1 MLYSVFT
8 NFITGG
14 KIFMLGYGLDPTII
28 VIIPALLLSMWAQH
42 KVQST
47 FSEYSRIP
55 ARGNVT
61 ADSVAR
67 MLLTLYGMANMPIN
81 HVSGNLTDHYDP
93 RNRTLNLSDGVY
105 GSNSIASIGVAA
117 HEVGHAIQ
125 HHESYSPLIFRNS
138 IVPVVNIC
146 STASMPLFFIGLLM
160 GNHMLVNI
168 GIMLFTGALV
178 FHLVTLPVEINAS
191 SRALALLEETHTLSP
206 NELAGAK
213 KVLTAAAWTY
223 IAAALMALLQLVR
236 LILISRSS
244 RRN

>member
-1 MLYSVFT
+1 
-8 NFITGG
+8 
-14 KIFMLGYGLDPTII
+14 MLGFGLDPTMIII
-28 VIIPALLLSMWAQH
+28 VPALLLSMWAQH
-42 KVQST
+42 KVKST
-47 FSEYSRIP
+47 FDEYSRIP

-81 HVSGNLTDHYDP
+81 RVAGSLTDHYDP
-93 RNRTLNLSDGVY
+93 RNKTLNLSETVY
-105 GSNSIASIGVAA
+105 GSSSIASIGVAA

-125 HHESYSPLIFRNS
+125 HHESYSPLIFRNT

-146 STASMPLFFIGLLM
+146 STASMPLFILGLIM
-160 GNHMLVNI
+160 GNFMLVNI

-206 NELAGAK
+206 TELSGAK

-244 RRN
+244 RR

>member
-1 MLYSVFT
+1 
-8 NFITGG
+8 
-14 KIFMLGYGLDPTII
+14 MLGYALDPTMII
-28 VIIPALLLSMWAQH
+28 LIPAVLLSMWAQS

-47 FSEYSRIP
+47 FNEYSRIA

-67 MLLTLYGMANMPIN
+67 MLLTLYGMSNMPIN

-105 GSNSIASIGVAA
+105 GNRSIASIGVAA

-125 HHESYSPLIFRNS
+125 HHESYAPLMLRNG
-138 IVPVVNIC
+138 IVPAVNVC

-160 GNHMLVNI
+160 GNGMLVNL
-168 GIMLFTGALV
+168 GIILFAGALV
-178 FHLVTLPVEINAS
+178 FHLITLPVEINAS
-191 SRALALLEETHTLSP
+191 SRALALLEQTHTLAP
-206 NELAGAK
+206 DELSGAK

-223 IAAALMALLQLVR
+223 IASALMAVLQLLR
-236 LILISRSS
+236 LILISRS
-244 RRN
+244 RRR

>member
-1 MLYSVFT
+1 MF
-8 NFITGG
+8 
-14 KIFMLGYGLDPTII
+14 GYGLDPTMLIL
-28 VIIPALLLSMWAQH
+28 IPAVLLSGWAQSR
-42 KVQST
+42 VQST
-47 FSEYSRIP
+47 FNEYSQIP
-55 ARGNVT
+55 ARGGVT

-81 HVSGNLTDHYDP
+81 HVSGSLTDHYDP
-93 RNRTLNLSDGVY
+93 RNRTLNLSDSVY
-105 GSNSIASIGVAA
+105 SSNSIASIGVAA

-146 STASMPLFFIGLLM
+146 SSASMPLFIIGLLM
-160 GNHMLVNI
+160 ANSLLVNI

-191 SRALALLEETHTLSP
+191 SRALKLLEQTHTLAP
-206 NELAGAK
+206 DELAGAK

-223 IAAALMALLQLVR
+223 IAAALMSVLQLIR
-236 LILISRSS
+236 LILIARS
-244 RRN
+244 RRR

>member
-1 MLYSVFT
+1 
-8 NFITGG
+8 
-14 KIFMLGYGLDPTII
+14 MLGYGLDPSMI
-28 VIIPALLLSMWAQH
+28 VLVPALLLSWWAQH
-42 KVQST
+42 KVNST
-47 FSEYSRIP
+47 FEEYSRIP

-93 RNRTLNLSDGVY
+93 RNKTLNLSDGVY
-105 GSNSIASIGVAA
+105 GNSSIASIGVAA

-146 STASMPLFFIGLLM
+146 STASMPLFILGLIM
-160 GNHMLVNI
+160 ANSMLVNI

-191 SRALALLEETHTLSP
+191 SRALTLLEETHTLSP
-206 NELAGAK
+206 TELSGAK

-223 IAAALMALLQLVR
+223 IAAALMAVSQLVR
-236 LILISRSS
+236 LILISRAS

>member
-1 MLYSVFT
+1 MLGY
-8 NFITGG
+8 
-14 KIFMLGYGLDPTII
+14 GYGLDPTII
-28 VIIPALLLSMWAQH
+28 IVIPAILLSMWAQSR
-42 KVQST
+42 VQST
-47 FSEYSRIP
+47 FNKYSQVQ
-55 ARGNVT
+55 ARAGVT

-67 MLLTLYGMANMPIN
+67 SLLGLYGMANMPVN

-93 RNRTLNLSDGVY
+93 RNKTLNLSDGVY
-105 GSNSIASIGVAA
+105 GNRSIASIGVAA

-125 HHESYSPLIFRNS
+125 HHEAYSPLIFRNS

-146 STASMPLFFIGLLM
+146 SSASMPLFLLGLLM
-160 GNHMLVNI
+160 GNRLLVNI

-191 SRALALLEETHTLSP
+191 SRALALLEQTHTLDRE
-206 NELAGAK
+206 ELAGAK

-223 IAAALMALLQLVR
+223 IAAALMSVLQLLR

>member
-1 MLYSVFT
+1 MF
-8 NFITGG
+8 
-14 KIFMLGYGLDPTII
+14 GYGLDPTMLIL
-28 VIIPALLLSMWAQH
+28 IPAVLLSGWAQSR
-42 KVQST
+42 VQST
-47 FSEYSRIP
+47 FNQYSQIP
-55 ARGNVT
+55 ARGSVT

-81 HVSGNLTDHYDP
+81 HVSGSLTDHYDP
-93 RNRTLNLSDGVY
+93 RNKTLNLSDSVY
-105 GSNSIASIGVAA
+105 SSNSIASIGVAA

-146 STASMPLFFIGLLM
+146 SSASMPLFMIGLLM
-160 GNHMLVNI
+160 ANSMLVNI

-191 SRALALLEETHTLSP
+191 SRALKLLEQTHTLAP
-206 NELAGAK
+206 DELAGAK

-223 IAAALMALLQLVR
+223 IAAALMSVLQLIR
-236 LILISRSS
+236 LILISRS
-244 RRN
+244 RRR

>member
-1 MLYSVFT
+1 
-8 NFITGG
+8 
-14 KIFMLGYGLDPTII
+14 MLGYGLDPTMLIL
-28 VIIPALLLSMWAQH
+28 IPAVLLSMWAQSR
-42 KVQST
+42 VQST
-47 FSEYSRIP
+47 FNQYSQIA
-55 ARGNVT
+55 ARGGVT

-67 MLLTLYGMANMPIN
+67 MLLTLYGMASMPIN
-81 HVSGNLTDHYDP
+81 HVAGNLTDHYDP
-93 RNRTLNLSDGVY
+93 RNKTLNLSDGVY
-105 GSNSIASIGVAA
+105 GNRSIASIGVAA

-125 HHESYSPLIFRNS
+125 HHEAYSPLIFRNS

-146 STASMPLFFIGLLM
+146 SSASMPLFLLGLVM
-160 GNHMLVNI
+160 GNRLLVNI

-191 SRALALLEETHTLSP
+191 SRALALLEQTHTLDRE
-206 NELAGAK
+206 ELAGAK

-223 IAAALMALLQLVR
+223 IAAALMSVLQLLR

>member
-1 MLYSVFT
+1 
-8 NFITGG
+8 
-14 KIFMLGYGLDPTII
+14 MLGYGLDPTMII
-28 VIIPALLLSMWAQH
+28 LIPAVLLSMWAQSR
-42 KVQST
+42 VQST
-47 FSEYSRIP
+47 FNQYSQIA

-67 MLLTLYGMANMPIN
+67 MLLTLYGMSDMPIN

-105 GSNSIASIGVAA
+105 GNRSIASIGVAA

-146 STASMPLFFIGLLM
+146 SSASMPLFFIGLLM
-160 GNHMLVNI
+160 GNGLLVNI
-168 GIMLFTGALV
+168 GIVLFAGALV

-191 SRALALLEETHTLSP
+191 MRALNLLEQTHTLAP
-206 NELAGAK
+206 DELSGAK

-223 IAAALMALLQLVR
+223 IASALMAVLQLLR
-236 LILISRSS
+236 LILISRS
-244 RRN
+244 RRR

>member
-1 MLYSVFT
+1 
-8 NFITGG
+8 
-14 KIFMLGYGLDPTII
+14 MLGYGLDPTMLIL
-28 VIIPALLLSMWAQH
+28 IPAVLLSMWAQSR
-42 KVQST
+42 VQST
-47 FSEYSRIP
+47 FNYYSQIA
-55 ARGNVT
+55 ARGGVT

-67 MLLTLYGMANMPIN
+67 MLLTLYGMASMPIN
-81 HVSGNLTDHYDP
+81 HVAGNLTDHYDP
-93 RNRTLNLSDGVY
+93 RNKTLNLSDGVY
-105 GSNSIASIGVAA
+105 GNRSIASIGVAA

-125 HHESYSPLIFRNS
+125 HHEAYSPLIFRNS

-146 STASMPLFFIGLLM
+146 SSASMPLFLLGLVM
-160 GNHMLVNI
+160 GNRLLVNI

-191 SRALALLEETHTLSP
+191 SRALALLEQTHTLDRE
-206 NELAGAK
+206 ELAGAK

-223 IAAALMALLQLVR
+223 IAAALMSVLQLLR

>member
-1 MLYSVFT
+1 MF
-8 NFITGG
+8 
-14 KIFMLGYGLDPTII
+14 GYGLDPTMLIL
-28 VIIPALLLSMWAQH
+28 IPAVLLSGWAQSR
-42 KVQST
+42 VQST
-47 FSEYSRIP
+47 FNEYSQIP
-55 ARGNVT
+55 ARGGVT

-81 HVSGNLTDHYDP
+81 HVSGSLTDHYDP
-93 RNRTLNLSDGVY
+93 RNRTLNLSDSVY
-105 GSNSIASIGVAA
+105 SSNSIASIGVAA

-146 STASMPLFFIGLLM
+146 SSASMPLFIIGLLM
-160 GNHMLVNI
+160 ANSLLVNI

-191 SRALALLEETHTLSP
+191 SRALKLLEQTHTLAP
-206 NELAGAK
+206 DELSGAK

-223 IAAALMALLQLVR
+223 IAAALMSVLQLIR
-236 LILISRSS
+236 LILIARS
-244 RRN
+244 RRR

>member
-1 MLYSVFT
+1 MF
-8 NFITGG
+8 
-14 KIFMLGYGLDPTII
+14 GYGLDPTMII
-28 VIIPALLLSMWAQH
+28 LIPAVLLSAWAQSR
-42 KVQST
+42 VQST
-47 FSEYSRIP
+47 FNKYSQIP
-55 ARGNVT
+55 ARGGVT

-81 HVSGNLTDHYDP
+81 HVSGSLTDHYDP
-93 RNRTLNLSDGVY
+93 RNKTLNLSDSVY
-105 GSNSIASIGVAA
+105 SSNSIASIGVAA

-146 STASMPLFFIGLLM
+146 SSASMPLFIIGLLM
-160 GNHMLVNI
+160 ANSLLVNI

-191 SRALALLEETHTLSP
+191 SRALKLLEQTHTLAP
-206 NELAGAK
+206 DELAGAK

-223 IAAALMALLQLVR
+223 IAAALMSVLQLIR
-236 LILISRSS
+236 LILIARS
-244 RRN
+244 RRR

>member
-1 MLYSVFT
+1 
-8 NFITGG
+8 
-14 KIFMLGYGLDPTII
+14 MLGFGLDPTII
-28 VIIPALLLSMWAQH
+28 IVIPALILSMWAQAR
-42 KVQST
+42 VQST
-47 FSEYSRIP
+47 FNQYSRIS

-61 ADSVAR
+61 AYSVAK
-67 MLLTLYGMANMPIN
+67 MLLTLYGMGNMPVN
-81 HVSGNLTDHYDP
+81 HVSGELTDHYDP
-93 RNRTLNLSDGVY
+93 RSRTLTLSDSVY

-125 HHESYSPLIFRNS
+125 HHELYSPLIFRNS

-146 STASMPLFFIGLLM
+146 STASMPLFIIGLIM
-160 GNHMLVNI
+160 GNFMLVNI

-191 SRALALLEETHTLSP
+191 SRALKLLEQTHTLTP
-206 NELAGAK
+206 DELSGAK

-223 IAAALMALLQLVR
+223 IAAALMSLLQLVR

-244 RRN
+244 RRD